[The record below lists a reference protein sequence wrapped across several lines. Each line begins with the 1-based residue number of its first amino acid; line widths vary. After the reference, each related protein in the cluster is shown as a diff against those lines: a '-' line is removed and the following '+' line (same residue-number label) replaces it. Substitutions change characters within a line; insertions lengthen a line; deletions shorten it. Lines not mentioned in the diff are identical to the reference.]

1 MLLTASLSVEEWD
14 QSGCPL
20 SVAAIPAPLSAVHP
34 GLLSATAG
42 GTAGGTGCCFPAA
55 AAVRY
60 VFAQPQLAGTGMAVG
75 LLRVLDKGKAIDPLS
90 MYLDIVYFAYLF
102 QVV

>member
-1 MLLTASLSVEEWD
+1 M
-14 QSGCPL
+14 
-20 SVAAIPAPLSAVHP
+20 AAIPAPLSAVHP

-42 GTAGGTGCCFPAA
+42 GTGCCFPAA
-55 AAVRY
+55 AAARY

-75 LLRVLDKGKAIDPLS
+75 LLRLLDKGKAIDPLS

>member
-1 MLLTASLSVEEWD
+1 MLLTASLKCGGMGPVWLSPVCGRDSCSALSNSPWVVNR
-14 QSGCPL
+14 SGW
-20 SVAAIPAPLSAVHP
+20 
-34 GLLSATAG
+34 GNG
-42 GTAGGTGCCFPAA
+42 WGNGCCFPPAA
-55 AAVRY
+55 RY
-60 VFAQPQLAGTGMAVG
+60 AFAQPQLAGTGMAVG